1 MIEAGDYI
9 HYSTA
14 SLELRSVDR
23 NNVIKEVASA
33 LGKHHFELLYGAVGR
48 PVYEIEA
55 EVGYIG
61 TQCEFNI
68 YQRQLSVASIQ
79 TSRHSHAML

>member
-1 MIEAGDYI
+1 MIEGGDYI

-14 SLELRSVDR
+14 SLELRSVDW
-23 NNVIKEVASA
+23 NNVTKEAASA
-33 LGKHHFELLYGAVGR
+33 LGKHDFELLDGAVGR
-48 PVYEIEA
+48 PGYEIEA

-68 YQRQLSVASIQ
+68 YQRQLSGASIP
-79 TSRHSHAML
+79 TSRRSYVML

>member
-9 HYSTA
+9 HYTTA

-23 NNVIKEVASA
+23 NNVTKKAASA
-33 LGKHHFELLYGAVGR
+33 LGKHDFEPLNGAIGR
-48 PVYEIEA
+48 PGYEIEV

-61 TQCEFNI
+61 AQCRFNI
-68 YQRQLSVASIQ
+68 HKRRLSGASIPL
-79 TSRHSHAML
+79 SRHSCAML